1 MAAKLTLANFLT
13 CDSCVRQ
20 NNWVRNK
27 KVQRL
32 QQQQR
37 QQQRRQQRQQ
47 QRRRQR
53 QQHRFISRKMMN
65 VLSFI
70 LPLIMRSFDKLIDV
84 FVVVVGVTAAALLET
99 HLHIEGQS

>member
-1 MAAKLTLANFLT
+1 MHHHL
-13 CDSCVRQ
+13 
-20 NNWVRNK
+20 
-27 KVQRL
+27 
-32 QQQQR
+32 
-37 QQQRRQQRQQ
+37 QRQQ

-84 FVVVVGVTAAALLET
+84 VGVVAALLAT
-99 HLHIEGQS
+99 HLHIEGQSQQQQQQQQQQTQQQ

>member
-1 MAAKLTLANFLT
+1 MFDKIIGFAT
-13 CDSCVRQ
+13 
-20 NNWVRNK
+20 K

-32 QQQQR
+32 QQQQ
-37 QQQRRQQRQQ
+37 QRRRQQQRQQ

-65 VLSFI
+65 VFLSFI

-84 FVVVVGVTAAALLET
+84 FVVVGVAGVTAAALLAT
-99 HLHIEGQS
+99 HLHIEGQSQQQQRHQ